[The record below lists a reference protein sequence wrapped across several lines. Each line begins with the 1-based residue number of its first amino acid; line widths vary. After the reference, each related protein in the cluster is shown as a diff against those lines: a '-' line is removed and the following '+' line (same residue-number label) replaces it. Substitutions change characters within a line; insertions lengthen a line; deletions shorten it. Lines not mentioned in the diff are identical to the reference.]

1 MLIFLYHDLSFHLG
15 SKKEADTAGKNKC
28 LPEFRHKINFS
39 NTFLAAYYKL
49 ELLPQSKQREHPKL
63 IQPCIP
69 VYGLASLLDEQKQ
82 AHYFGKR
89 KGRVETSQ

>member
-1 MLIFLYHDLSFHLG
+1 MESGHRVSR
-15 SKKEADTAGKNKC
+15 E
-28 LPEFRHKINFS
+28 
-39 NTFLAAYYKL
+39 NT
-49 ELLPQSKQREHPKL
+49 PKL